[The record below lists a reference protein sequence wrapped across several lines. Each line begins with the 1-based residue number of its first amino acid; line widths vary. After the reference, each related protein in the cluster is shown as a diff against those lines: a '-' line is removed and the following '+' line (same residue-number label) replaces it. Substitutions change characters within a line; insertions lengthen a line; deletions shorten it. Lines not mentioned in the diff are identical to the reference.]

1 MMMTTVS
8 GFYLGRDRTAPA
20 SPLRGHESKI
30 SGKAICEGRLH
41 GLPPRPAVE
50 AGGVAEGGAR
60 RAANVLYSKSGCRG
74 TAEGAGGGFGKE
86 ARAGRVNGGGS
97 SGAPGLRPR
106 SRGRQRQWPEASKTP
121 QPCAAQLR
129 PANSHPP

>member
-1 MMMTTVS
+1 MKV
-8 GFYLGRDRTAPA
+8 DCTACHHV
-20 SPLRGHESKI
+20 PLLRLEALLRVGLAARPTFFTQ
-30 SGKAICEGRLH
+30 KA
-41 GLPPRPAVE
+41 AV
-50 AGGVAEGGAR
+50 AVR
-60 RAANVLYSKSGCRG
+60 Q
-74 TAEGAGGGFGKE
+74 EGAGDGFGKG